1 MRTVDSTVEE
11 LISALSTGELRV
23 RPTSVL
29 AIYPPR
35 LPAVQSFAYGIAG
48 DVPVVGDW
56 DGDGYAGIGVRR
68 GNVWLLR
75 NAVNTGFA
83 DEEFPFGLTTDVP
96 VVGDWNGDGID
107 SVGVYRDGEWF
118 LRNANSAGA
127 PDITFTFGG
136 PDTIPVVG
144 DWNGDGIDGVG
155 YYDPATGEWNLRNA
169 LSTGAADITF
179 TFGGTAGDVPVVG
192 DWDGDGVVGIGVW
205 NAGLWSLRQ
214 TASGGS
220 IERLYQLGTAS
231 DTPVTGDWIGSGTGV
246 AVYSVSSFSIQRS
259 VGAPLLFAAN
269 PVWRVRSGVPYV
281 DTRYQARLETV
292 SSLRIGFSSA
302 DRVSITLDN
311 APTNSRELRLTANE
325 LTGARAVIGVL
336 LQEYQSVNGQD
347 VICLVRRY
355 DRFNGV
361 VLSVSRDV
369 NLVKIDV
376 VGDAYARLI
385 GATRTKTRRCPLVF
399 KSDEC
404 GYTGSETVCSK
415 EYADPVQGCE
425 AYDNKHRFQG
435 ITQAD
440 RDALTTASGGGFG
453 GPPSG
458 GGGTGGGGGFGGG
471 GYGRGGGFGDQF
483 QENYLY

>member
-1 MRTVDSTVEE
+1 MRVVSEAVAE
-11 LISALSTGELRV
+11 LISALSTGNLRV

-29 AIYPPR
+29 AVYPPR
-35 LPAVQSFAYGIAG
+35 LPAVQSFSYGLAD
-48 DVPVVGDW
+48 DVPLAGDW
-56 DGDGYAGIGVRR
+56 DGDGYAGVGVRR
-68 GNVWLLR
+68 GNVWYLR
-75 NAVNTGFA
+75 DAASAGFA
-83 DEEFPFGLTTDVP
+83 DYEFPFGLSSDVP

-107 SVGVYRDGEWF
+107 TVGVYRDGEWF
-118 LRNANSAGA
+118 LRNTNAAGSA
-127 PDITFTFGG
+127 DITFTFGG
-136 PDTIPVVG
+136 AGKIPVVG

-155 YYDPATGEWNLRNA
+155 YYNPATGEWKLRNA

-179 TFGGTAGDVPVVG
+179 TFGGSVGDVPVVG

-205 NAGLWSLRQ
+205 NAGLWALRQ
-214 TASGGS
+214 TASAGS

-246 AVYSVSSFSIQRS
+246 AVYSSPSFSIQRL
-259 VGAPLLFAAN
+259 VGAPFLFSFN
-269 PVWRVRSGVPYV
+269 PVWRTRLGVPYV
-281 DTRYQARLETV
+281 DTRYQARLESL

-302 DRVSITLDN
+302 DRVSGTLDN
-311 APTNSRELRLTANE
+311 FPTDPRELRLTANE
-325 LTGARAVIGVL
+325 LTGARVVTGVL
-336 LQEYQSVNGQD
+336 LQEYQSIDGQD
-347 VICLVRRY
+347 VIRQAIRY

-369 NLVKIDV
+369 NLVKIEI

-399 KSDEC
+399 KSEEC
-404 GYTGSETVCSK
+404 GYTGPETVCSK

-425 AYDNKHRFQG
+425 AYGNQHRFQG
-435 ITQAD
+435 INQAD
-440 RDALTTASGGGFG
+440 RDALTTASGAGFG